1 MMYELL
7 AHVYDALVKDDEA
20 TACWVELIKAHI
32 PGKELLELACGSG
45 EITIAL
51 AKEGYHVHASDL
63 SYDMIEEAKKKE
75 GSEQVAWSVKD
86 MCDLHMDT
94 CYDGILCLCDSFNYL
109 LKEEQVRALFQ
120 GAFHHLKDA
129 GVFLVDMHSMDRLTE
144 FEEEYNEA
152 GHVKNLEYQWTI
164 TSEEDRI
171 YQNFAFYDSA
181 GRVTLEQHE
190 QRVYEP
196 AWILAELKEAGF
208 QVEIFT
214 DFTQA
219 GICAGEKQFY
229 ICRKAGGIQ

>member
-75 GSEQVAWSVKD
+75 GSEQVAWSVMD

-152 GHVKNLEYQWTI
+152 GHVKDLEYQWTI

-214 DFTQA
+214 DFTHA